1 MLYSAP
7 LRYVIVAR
15 RVLIIES
22 FTHRSHLA
30 SADFPVISSNRNH
43 HIPQSHDDTIR
54 HIPQFRDGMIRIASV
69 HAILQ
74 RLLRK
79 RLLCTHH
86 GILPAEYSPNQ
97 PNATSHATSHAAP
110 PHASLRHLCNITD
123 NTAIPQRLGAISSE
137 MVWFFTPPRRHPD
150 QDRNMCRSA
159 PCTKRC
165 QLTTFFKSIG

>member
-1 MLYSAP
+1 M
-7 LRYVIVAR
+7 
-15 RVLIIES
+15 S

-69 HAILQ
+69 HTILQ

-86 GILPAEYSPNQ
+86 GILPAHYSSQSAQRNITRNITRNIP
-97 PNATSHATSHAAP
+97 HATPLTQHPSRNT
-110 PHASLRHLCNITD
+110 PHATLRHLCNITD

>member
-1 MLYSAP
+1 
-7 LRYVIVAR
+7 
-15 RVLIIES
+15 
-22 FTHRSHLA
+22 
-30 SADFPVISSNRNH
+30 
-43 HIPQSHDDTIR
+43 
-54 HIPQFRDGMIRIASV
+54 MIRIASV
-69 HAILQ
+69 HTILQ

-86 GILPAEYSPNQ
+86 GILSAHYSSQSAQRNITRNITRNTP
-97 PNATSHATSHAAP
+97 HAT
-110 PHASLRHLCNITD
+110 LRHLCNITD

-165 QLTTFFKSIG
+165 QLTTFFKSIGQDKWPFPANSSESRRCQLTTKCTLQQHAHIHISPVNSTPPQKKQGGGGF